1 MGKPKGKSLPS
12 ANSGSADDIF
22 SEALYPPR
30 TSTSLKAADGHNV
43 DGWAE
48 EDIRTYNELL
58 HERARLET
66 EKIELEQKSSRH
78 QTQRALLDKSN
89 TLVNNYF
96 IGPSGGDQK
105 FVGTYSCCLD
115 GDLEATPE
123 NIPAHKHPC
132 RHEICRRAKTMGVS
146 WLEMDTI
153 KYYQTRIKSERS
165 ERMQNALRKQ
175 RDIELVRVKK
185 EDEGTSRERKCV
197 SQDKGMAKSN
207 NGYHLGNTDRLG
219 AVKQATLDMLASQD
233 ALSDPKKNAILEA
246 ARENEHIVRRI
257 RGRLDKIRHDV
268 NSGKVSPAVA
278 RAKLDQANSEMADAE
293 KKNNEFRKMIL
304 DVDPAFSQLH
314 QSNQANPSSVHQTT
328 MAFTNSD
335 AFSQAMNVMKGF
347 FGASDPRDVETA
359 IMDLRDVLE
368 VGSTMSPVLQKSLRA
383 LEQMLSK
390 QSAGGFAIDVTT
402 GDGKTRPCNNVV
414 EVMMN
419 LRSKMQVS
427 STPSAAVDPVL
438 NLDED
443 TVKANLECI
452 KVEDAAKKDMAKT
465 IERMAN
471 DTPTSIRA
479 ALKKI
484 KGKAISKSP
493 IPPLSDIILDDAIN
507 DLLFHRAVKR
517 FIDEVAD
524 VDDVVQLSG
533 RLTSLVIAEAHN
545 KPENCLMTLDLFK
558 DSMSRIK
565 NKGHPE
571 VLAQAIA
578 KVEKSMTIFVAAQEA
593 KRNKSAAADKPALS
607 QGPTSK
613 AMLDTGYLLTSTK
626 LNKES
631 WNAFVDF
638 LDTPEVKDQ
647 AKVRTHVLG
656 YIYKH
661 LEEGIWDVFHA
672 IAHRHTLHKFRFEPW
687 RTEKLFYLNNMGLA
701 ACSGQEKLQDT
712 VLRYQQIGACPA
724 MTAIIVAQRLSYQ
737 IRADFDNTRNNMTT
751 LRDMFDHYDSGQN
764 REWFHSFNF
773 ILHSIADLFAAL
785 VSQIT
790 VDDPMAVSIIAADVV
805 SMVLTFVL
813 EIADPTQ
820 AEINLSVLK
829 AFISS
834 ILIDDENP
842 DEMEKLKDTLS
853 QFHHMC
859 QDSRYRC
866 SPQHV
871 CKARIQALNAENAKP
886 LSAPVPRFGRENQ
899 LLRLS
904 TMDELH
910 AMARNSSQ
918 DFPRGIKLSLLVDSD
933 WDVALKLIPHLKCI
947 ETRNTGHKCE
957 CAQKDQDHA
966 TDLAKVKSQL
976 NRDFTELNSLLSL
989 RKEPPKSLWA
999 RVEENEIKLHDL
1011 PMMFTDRPEKVLC
1024 DPAEFM
1030 AMVKEK
1036 LGAGGN
1042 SARYLDRFARLDQV
1056 PVNVPSIQK
1065 NVTGDS
1071 STARR
1076 NLSIHDRALHDRALQ
1091 EGINNIQDDRHLSA
1105 ASEASNSMS
1114 MPSNSR
1120 VSNSEILGRT
1130 GDKSIH
1136 SLLNMND
1143 RELEIANRLTKLI
1156 DGMPGMDIPA
1166 SNFRRVVE
1174 PNTLAGIRR
1183 PLDDRVVWHIQ
1194 TAYLVAETSDYRAL
1208 QTWLEHNVS
1217 RAGDL
1222 TKYRSCG
1229 GCVLSLAHNNITN
1242 WETQSGANGQEE
1254 RSSQDETVQTPRQT
1268 EHVTAPVSSADR
1280 VDRAA
1285 ANLSRLVDDF
1295 ATMTASHP
1303 TGSRKRLP
1311 KRNR

>member
-12 ANSGSADDIF
+12 ANGGRAGDTF
-22 SEALYPPR
+22 PEALYAPKP
-30 TSTSLKAADGHNV
+30 SSSLKAADGHNV

-78 QTQRALLDKSN
+78 QTQRALLDKSD
-89 TLVNNYF
+89 TPVNNYF

-115 GDLEATPE
+115 GDLETTPE
-123 NIPAHKHPC
+123 KASARKHAC
-132 RHEICRRAKTMGVS
+132 RHEICRRAKTVGVS
-146 WLEMDTI
+146 WMEMDTI
-153 KYYQTRIKSERS
+153 KYYQTRIKSEKS

-175 RDIELVRVKK
+175 RDIELSRVKK
-185 EDEGTSRERKCV
+185 EDDEHTSRERKCV
-197 SQDKGMAKSN
+197 LPDKGMANSN
-207 NGYHLGNTDRLG
+207 KGSHSGKADRLG
-219 AVKQATLDMLASQD
+219 SVKQATLDMLASQD

-304 DVDPAFSQLH
+304 DVDPAFSQFH
-314 QSNQANPSSVHQTT
+314 QSNHANPANPSSVLQTT

-347 FGASDPRDVETA
+347 FGASDPRDVQTA
-359 IMDLRDVLE
+359 IADLRAVLE
-368 VGSTMSPVLQKSLRA
+368 FSGPMSPVLQKSLRA

-390 QSAGGFAIDVTT
+390 QNAGGFTIDVTT

-419 LRSKMQVS
+419 LRSKMQAS
-427 STPSAAVDPVL
+427 STPSAAIDPAL

-452 KVEDAAKKDMAKT
+452 KVEDAAKKDMAKM

-471 DTPTSIRA
+471 DTPTNIQA

-484 KGKAISKSP
+484 KTKAILKSP
-493 IPPLSDIILDDAIN
+493 IPPLSDLILDNAIN
-507 DLLFHRAVKR
+507 ELVFHRTVKC
-517 FIDEVAD
+517 FVDEVAGID
-524 VDDVVQLSG
+524 NVTQVSG
-533 RLTSLVIAEAHN
+533 RITSLVISTAHN
-545 KPENCLMTLDLFK
+545 KPENYLVTLDMFK
-558 DSMSRIK
+558 DSIKRIQKK
-565 NKGHPE
+565 NHPE
-571 VLAQAIA
+571 ALAQATA
-578 KVEKSMTIFVAAQEA
+578 KVEESMTKFVAAHEA

-607 QGPTSK
+607 QVLGSK
-613 AMLDTGYLLTSTK
+613 AMLDTGYLLTGRK
-626 LNKES
+626 LSLES
-631 WNAFVDF
+631 WNAFLRF
-638 LDTPEVKDQ
+638 LDTPQVADRG
-647 AKVRTHVLG
+647 KVRMHVVG

-687 RTEKLFYLNNMGLA
+687 IAGKQFYHANMRLA
-701 ACSGQEKLQDT
+701 ASSGQDKLQDT

-724 MTAIIVAQRLSYQ
+724 MTAIIIAQRLSYQ
-737 IRADFDNTRNNMTT
+737 IRADFESTKSNMMT
-751 LRDMFDHYDSGQN
+751 LRNLFDHYDSGQN
-764 REWFHSFNF
+764 REWFHSFSF
-773 ILHSIADLFAAL
+773 IIQSIADLFAVL
-785 VSQIT
+785 VFQIT
-790 VDDPMAVSIIAADVV
+790 VDDPMALSIIAADVV
-805 SMVLTFVL
+805 SIVSTFVL

-820 AEINLSVLK
+820 AETNLSVLE

-834 ILIDDENP
+834 ILIDDEDP
-842 DEMEKLKDTLS
+842 DEIDKLKDTLS
-853 QFHHMC
+853 PFHHMC

-871 CKARIQALNAENAKP
+871 CKARIQALNAENSQP
-886 LSAPVPRFGRENQ
+886 LPAPVPRFGKENQ

-904 TMDELH
+904 TMEELH
-910 AMARNSSQ
+910 AMARTSSQ

-933 WDVALKLIPHLKCI
+933 WDVALKLVPHLKCLDK
-947 ETRNTGHKCE
+947 RNTGRKCE

-966 TDLAKVKSQL
+966 TRLVKLKAQL
-976 NRDFTELNSLLSL
+976 NRDFSELNSFLSL

-1011 PMMFTDRPEKVLC
+1011 PMMFSDRPEKVLC

-1042 SARYLDRFARLDQV
+1042 TESYFERFARLAQV

-1065 NVTGDS
+1065 IIAGDTSYARHMKRASQERS
-1071 STARR
+1071 SI
-1076 NLSIHDRALHDRALQ
+1076 S
-1091 EGINNIQDDRHLSA
+1091 QDDRRLSTT
-1105 ASEASNSMS
+1105 SEASDAVSS
-1114 MPSNSR
+1114 PCLPTVASSSKMPPPLSR
-1120 VSNSEILGRT
+1120 T
-1130 GDKSIH
+1130 ADKSIH
-1136 SLLNMND
+1136 ELLTMND
-1143 RELEIANRLTKLI
+1143 RELTIANQLIKLI
-1156 DGMPGMDIPA
+1156 DGMPGMGIPA
-1166 SNFRRVVE
+1166 SNLLGVVE
-1174 PNTLAGIRR
+1174 PHTLAGIRR
-1183 PLDDRVVWHIQ
+1183 PLDQFVVDHIQ
-1194 TAYLVAETSDYRAL
+1194 MAYLVAESQGYRAL

-1217 RAGDL
+1217 EAGDL

-1229 GCVLSLAHNNITN
+1229 GCVLSVAHNNIAN
-1242 WETQSGANGQEE
+1242 WETQSDANGQEE
-1254 RSSQDETVQTPRQT
+1254 RSSQDEAVQT
-1268 EHVTAPVSSADR
+1268 EDVAAPVSPADR

-1295 ATMTASHP
+1295 AHMTALHP
-1303 TGSRKRLP
+1303 TGPRKRLP